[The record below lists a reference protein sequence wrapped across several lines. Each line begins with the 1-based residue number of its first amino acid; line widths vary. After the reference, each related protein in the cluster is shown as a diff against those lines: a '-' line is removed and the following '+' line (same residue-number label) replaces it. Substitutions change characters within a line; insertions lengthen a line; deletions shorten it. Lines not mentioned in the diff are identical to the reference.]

1 MIHELDNTL
10 ETLIGYAND
19 LAFEWGWK
27 RIGEAHQRDEL
38 KKLLFVISYA
48 QKLKIKLEQIDRL
61 NSDNDF

>member
-10 ETLIGYAND
+10 EDLIGYAND

-27 RIGEAHQRDEL
+27 RIGEKYERDEL

-61 NSDNDF
+61 KTDYDF